1 MPYFQNV
8 YESEFI
14 GALLL
19 SDRQFNLSFKIKAN
33 RNTSVIMRPW
43 NNEPYN
49 TVANT
54 TLTFNV
60 SIDSGKNYFV
70 IPVSL
75 TSSATLSAY
84 QVVTDLNADTAF
96 AAYFVASLE
105 AGLVTVKARYRRE
118 NFKAYINNTSA
129 ETILKFNR
137 WCGVAELPSYFE
149 RHTIAN
155 RLTYTDSLG
164 ALVKLTQPTDNTI
177 ITDAGLSTT
186 AKADYELLA
195 GRSGLFNFQKIT
207 VDGSDR
213 ITKIIEYPAGAK
225 AGDFCRMI
233 DYTYTGANTNP
244 SQITETPYT
253 LTNSDL
259 VTPP

>member
-8 YESEFI
+8 YETEFV

-19 SDRQFNLSFKIKAN
+19 SDRQFNLSFKIRAN
-33 RNTSVIMRPW
+33 KNTSVLMRPW
-43 NNEPYN
+43 SAAPYN
-49 TVANT
+49 TVGNT

-60 SIDSGKNYFV
+60 SIDSGRSYFV
-70 IPVSL
+70 IPVTL

-84 QVVTDLNADTAF
+84 QVVTDLNSDTTF

-105 AGLVTVKARYRRE
+105 ADLVTVKARLPRE
-118 NFKAYINNTSA
+118 NFRAYINNTSA

-137 WCGVAELPSYFE
+137 YCGVSELPSYFE

-164 ALVKLTQPTDNTI
+164 MLVKLTQPTDNTI

-195 GRSGLFNFQKIT
+195 GRSGLFNFQKLT

-213 ITKIIEYPAGAK
+213 ITKIIEYPAGAR
-225 AGDFCRMI
+225 AGDLGRMI
-233 DYTYTGANTNP
+233 DYIYTGANTNP
-244 SQITETPYT
+244 SQITEIIYT
-253 LTNSDL
+253 ITNSDL